1 MMFDNVTDRENMQ
14 KNVEEFSRLQTY
26 MLLVDK
32 DSEAYKTMKVRYIEL
47 KFILTA
53 SGLNLTE
60 LDMIK
65 E

>member
-1 MMFDNVTDRENMQ
+1 MFDNVTDRENMQ

-32 DSEAYKTMKVRYIEL
+32 DSEAYKTKKVRYIEL